1 MYKEGSH
8 CAVLHMWLRIFSR
21 SSDAISDVHLTADS
35 FKSCQSLSE
44 AMGINQHNMEYKLT
58 QLLLACGWKR
68 EIILLSFSWRSESL
82 LICMK
87 KVEAFWEEYLG
98 ELLSKLNGLLR
109 LWLKG
114 FDTLI
119 HKVTQLNYY
128 YSSLGLNG
136 TYVMIQKAEEDKEQ
150 NLICLAGLFLEI

>member
-1 MYKEGSH
+1 MALFIHFGKKNSSKILFKFICLKKSWIFKLSIATSQYILMYKEGSH

-21 SSDAISDVHLTADS
+21 SFDAISDVHLTADS

-58 QLLLACGWKR
+58 QLLLAHVWKR
-68 EIILLSFSWRSESL
+68 EIILFSFSWGSESL

-87 KVEAFWEEYLG
+87 KVEAFWEEYLW

-109 LWLKG
+109 L
-114 FDTLI
+114 
-119 HKVTQLNYY
+119 
-128 YSSLGLNG
+128 
-136 TYVMIQKAEEDKEQ
+136 
-150 NLICLAGLFLEI
+150 